1 MTDSEEVENSNRS
14 LRQNQRTEMT
24 VLNYRRD
31 GSAFKNRV
39 IIVPIK
45 GGLSEAAGVTHFCA
59 LLLPD
64 REIPLSVVMERE
76 ESDDASSLSTE
87 SYTEEDFFYST
98 GSDNDEGYAPIGD
111 TTNHNNNNNRN
122 NGDGRGDAANQTNTQ
137 LQVLS
142 GKRAAREEDLDN
154 NGEFSEFTVNV
165 GGASAHSSEGSSS
178 KRQCSENSGRNEM

>member
-1 MTDSEEVENSNRS
+1 
-14 LRQNQRTEMT
+14 MT

-64 REIPLSVVMERE
+64 RDIPLSVVMERE
-76 ESDDASSLSTE
+76 DNDDASSLSTE
-87 SYTEEDFFYST
+87 SYTEEEEDSFYST

-111 TTNHNNNNNRN
+111 TTNHHSRSH
-122 NGDGRGDAANQTNTQ
+122 GDGGGDAANQTNTQ
-137 LQVLS
+137 LQMLS
-142 GKRAAREEDLDN
+142 GKRAAREEELDN
-154 NGEFSEFTVNV
+154 NGEFPEFTVN
-165 GGASAHSSEGSSS
+165 GSGASAHSSEGSSS
-178 KRQCSENSGRNEM
+178 KRQCSKNFGRNEM

>member
-1 MTDSEEVENSNRS
+1 
-14 LRQNQRTEMT
+14 MT

-31 GSAFKNRV
+31 GSVFKNRV

-111 TTNHNNNNNRN
+111 TTNNNNNRN
-122 NGDGRGDAANQTNTQ
+122 HGDGGGDAANQTNT
-137 LQVLS
+137 VLS

-154 NGEFSEFTVNV
+154 NGEFTVN
-165 GGASAHSSEGSSS
+165 GGASAHSSEGSSN
-178 KRQCSENSGRNEM
+178 KRQCSENSGRNEL